1 MKHANPLHPPELK
14 IKETQAGMIMQLIHE
29 PKTLERPSTNDKLI
43 QNHSIMYFQQLI
55 MKKARAALRAKSLS
69 IFKNDIAVEIEI
81 VSVQSPN
88 SLKLELVL
96 KSIFDAL
103 NKSVITDD
111 HLISNAQ
118 VWLYIGQKRYPKTKI
133 HVRVEDLGTREN
145 FHFSCEIP
153 AIEKREAVTYNIAST
168 MHRHASSAADI
179 KMIEQAFSN
188 LQTGSTK
195 QHEIC
200 HILFL
205 TSDHKKDVDN
215 MLLMYIDILRKQ
227 GFLSRADN
235 IGIGMYKRH
244 VDKSDE
250 RVHINLVSK

>member
-1 MKHANPLHPPELK
+1 MKHVNPLHPPELK
-14 IKETQAGMIMQLIHE
+14 IKDTQAGMIIQLTHE
-29 PKTLERPSTNDKLI
+29 PKALERPSTNDKLI
-43 QNHSIMYFQQLI
+43 QNHSMMYFQQLV
-55 MKKARAALRAKSLS
+55 MKKARAALRAKSIS
-69 IFKNDIAVEIEI
+69 ILKNDIAVEIEI
-81 VSVQSPN
+81 VSVQSPKSIN
-88 SLKLELVL
+88 LELVL

-111 HLISNAQ
+111 QLISNAQ
-118 VWLYIGQKRYPKTKI
+118 IWLYSGQRRYPKTKI
-133 HVRVEDLGTREN
+133 HVRVEDLATREN

-168 MHRHASSAADI
+168 MHRHASNAADI

-200 HILFL
+200 HMLFL
-205 TSDHKKDVDN
+205 TSDPKKDVDN
-215 MLLMYIDILRKQ
+215 MLLMYIDVLRRK
-227 GFLSRADN
+227 GFLSRTDN